1 MTYESFINDILATRG
16 RFACGDTYHERH
28 HIKPKSCGG
37 TNDEC
42 NLIDLYARE
51 HFIAHQLLAREN
63 PDNDKLQY
71 AYSAMAFMS
80 NEYEE
85 RCELTPEEYEEARTT
100 FSSMLKKRYAD
111 KENHPSYGTHI
122 SEERKRIISE
132 ANKGNKYCVGRI
144 LSEETRRKISEAN
157 RNKGEETRRKQ
168 SASQKGRQ
176 AGAKNSRARK
186 IVRLSDQK
194 IFDCILDAAND
205 LGVTRASISWR
216 VAEKRGYLYYE
227 DWLAQESEINT
238 PATI

>member
-16 RFACGDTYHERH
+16 RFACGNTYHERH

-37 TNDEC
+37 TNDED
-42 NLIDLYARE
+42 NIIDLYARE

-71 AYSAMAFMS
+71 AYAAMAFMS

-85 RCELTPEEYEEARTT
+85 RCEITPEEYEDARIAL
-100 FSSMLKKRYAD
+100 SSMLKRRYAD
-111 KENHPSYGTHI
+111 KEKHPSYGTHI
-122 SEERKRIISE
+122 SDERKRIISE
-132 ANKGNKYCVGRI
+132 ANKGNKYCVGRVM
-144 LSEETRRKISEAN
+144 SEETRRKISEAN
-157 RNKGEETRRKQ
+157 RNKGEETRKRQ
-168 SASQKGRQ
+168 SVAQKNRQ

-194 IFDCILDAAND
+194 VFDCILDAAKD

-227 DWLAQESEINT
+227 DWLAQQSEINS
-238 PATI
+238 PVTI